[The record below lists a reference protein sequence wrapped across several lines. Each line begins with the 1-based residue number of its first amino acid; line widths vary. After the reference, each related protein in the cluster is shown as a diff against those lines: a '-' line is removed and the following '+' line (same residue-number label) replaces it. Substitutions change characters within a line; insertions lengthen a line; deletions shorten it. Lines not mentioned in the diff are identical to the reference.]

1 MTDQKD
7 LSEEF
12 EAHRARLLAIATRV
26 LGSPADAQDVVQ
38 EAWLRLARQES
49 GSIENLGGWL
59 TTVVGRLS
67 IDTIRSRTT
76 KAEVSYEEQFRDP
89 IVTPDDA
96 DASQSPEE
104 LAIQADALGLALM
117 VVLGSLRPEE
127 RLAFVLHD
135 MFAVPFS
142 EIGQIIDK
150 SADAAKMAASRARRK
165 VHGAPRPTSGRREQ
179 RRVVDAFLAAARDG
193 DFDELLEVLD
203 PDLRWELHG
212 SRGVTVTRG
221 RTDLLRALARGADSG
236 VTARRVL
243 VDGQPGILAWGPS
256 GEPITLMACTI
267 EDGRMTRIAS
277 LADRARLERLDL
289 PPREPEESDA

>member
-1 MTDQKD
+1 M
-7 LSEEF
+7 
-12 EAHRARLLAIATRV
+12 AHDR
-26 LGSPADAQDVVQ
+26 G
-38 EAWLRLARQES
+38 RQ
-49 GSIENLGGWL
+49 
-59 TTVVGRLS
+59 LS
-67 IDTIRSRTT
+67 IDAIRSRTT
-76 KAEVSYEEQFRDP
+76 KGEVSYEEKLPDP

-117 VVLGSLRPEE
+117 VVLGSLRPDE

-135 MFAVPFS
+135 MFAVPFN
-142 EIGQIIDK
+142 EIGQILDK

-165 VHGAPRPTSGRREQ
+165 VHGAPRPTSGRHEQ
-179 RRVVDAFLAAARDG
+179 RRVVDAFLAATRDG

-212 SRGVTVTRG
+212 GRGVTVTRG

-243 VDGQPGILAWGPS
+243 VDGRPGILAWDPS
-256 GEPITLMACTI
+256 GQPMALMACTV
-267 EDGRMTRIAS
+267 EGGRMTRIAS
-277 LADRARLERLDL
+277 LTDRVRLERLDL
-289 PPREPEESDA
+289 PPREPEVSDA